1 LLQKKQRSNY
11 FIEKDLAM
19 IKPVKLS
26 DTLVVSAQP
35 ALEDFAP
42 LAAQGFK
49 VVVCNRP
56 DGETADQPL
65 TADVRQAVEAA
76 GMTFVDYPITPA
88 IFPGDDLAK
97 IGRLFDGSEG
107 KVFAFCRTGTRCT
120 NLWVASRPVSDRDA
134 ADAHAKAL
142 GYDLTLAEKF
152 S

>member
-1 LLQKKQRSNY
+1 
-11 FIEKDLAM
+11 M

-76 GMTFVDYPITPA
+76 GQEEDAHGVAQWSMALRAGHGATLCSTEGSLLAARRTWRLSLACLFEGLLSSLPA
-88 IFPGDDLAK
+88 G
-97 IGRLFDGSEG
+97 
-107 KVFAFCRTGTRCT
+107 
-120 NLWVASRPVSDRDA
+120 SRPGGRV
-134 ADAHAKAL
+134 
-142 GYDLTLAEKF
+142 TLVPA
-152 S
+152 